1 MKSDFKTLMHVIF
14 YACRLKMILSCVQAG
29 VKLGDVEFS
38 SVGVSVAAG
47 IRVDVDLQLDS
58 IRFHS
63 AVNKRRSLSRYF
75 PVFERE
81 RNMSY
86 GNYNGS

>member
-1 MKSDFKTLMHVIF
+1 
-14 YACRLKMILSCVQAG
+14 
-29 VKLGDVEFS
+29 
-38 SVGVSVAAG
+38 VAAG